1 MVGPTVVASQR
12 IHPQVPRPTW
22 CAVQSHPVRS
32 LERTS
37 LLLPFL
43 LSALISSSQV
53 LPKPQITSA
62 EGKPAPKFALKD
74 ESGKTFRLASLRGQR
89 VLLLF
94 YRGYW

>member
-1 MVGPTVVASQR
+1 VVASQR
-12 IHPQVPRPTW
+12 IYPQPSRLPS

-32 LERTS
+32 LGRTS
-37 LLLPFL
+37 LLLLFL
-43 LSALISSSQV
+43 LSALATSSQV

-62 EGKPAPKFALKD
+62 EGKPAPNFILKD
-74 ESGKTFRLASLRGQR
+74 ENGKAFRLASLRGQR